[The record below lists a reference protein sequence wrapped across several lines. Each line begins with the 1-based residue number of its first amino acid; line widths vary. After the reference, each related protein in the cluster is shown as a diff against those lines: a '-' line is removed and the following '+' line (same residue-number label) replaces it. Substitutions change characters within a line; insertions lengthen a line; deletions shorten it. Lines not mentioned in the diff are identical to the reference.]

1 MMDGLTNYLTRSDPE
16 RESKRETLNY
26 FYSILWM
33 KYFYNFSP
41 GVLPHVGDE
50 VAALREGLPAHD
62 ALVRLL
68 A

>member
-1 MMDGLTNYLTRSDPE
+1 MMDCLTNYLTRSDPE
-16 RESKRETLNY
+16 RESKRETRNY
-26 FYSILWM
+26 FFLNLM

>member
-1 MMDGLTNYLTRSDPE
+1 MSR
-16 RESKRETLNY
+16 REKVKGRHEIIFFQNL
-26 FYSILWM
+26 M
-33 KYFYNFSP
+33 KYFYYFSP

-68 A
+68 T

>member
-1 MMDGLTNYLTRSDPE
+1 
-16 RESKRETLNY
+16 
-26 FYSILWM
+26 M

-68 A
+68 AWNEMFVKDCRTTFSKIISRN